1 LEVNLLM
8 HSKLTG
14 LVALVGLVVS
24 GFWVGTLPT
33 RLDAW
38 AALIAFL
45 LPLAGTFGKAAKAE
59 RLPIRGIRSSMKVL
73 LPVIAVLFSCLLFA
87 KTMNRL
93 DLSLLDGIA
102 TGRALDSLLLYCFVL
117 ALVGLV
123 LVSWPRSPRIE
134 NLGAMPLPVA
144 VPHQVVIIR
153 NEVRPPEPKVKR
165 NTLRLV
171 GAEVIGSSHEIKRF
185 RRVRLKEREDK
196 IEANRF
202 FPIITA
208 KVKNVGS
215 EPIQVHRIDLEVRR
229 VTAAL
234 RRGDIVV
241 SVGGDYGAL
250 LDFSLLLD
258 PGKKVLHANLPVTGD
273 IEPGETREFVL
284 AFGQE
289 SGLQRLE
296 PVEYSLALSLVS
308 DCGPL
313 DLGQHG
319 ISIAYPYEV
328 SATGTGRVWLLQA

>member
-1 LEVNLLM
+1 M

-24 GFWVGTLPT
+24 GFWVSTVPT

-45 LPLAGTFGKAAKAE
+45 LPLAGTFGKAAKVE
-59 RLPIRGIRSSMKVL
+59 RLRIRGISASMKVL

-87 KTMNRL
+87 KTLNRL
-93 DLSLLDGIA
+93 DFAILDGIA
-102 TGRALDSLLLYCFVL
+102 TGRSLDSLLLYCFVL

-123 LVSWPRSPRIE
+123 LVSWPRSPRVE
-134 NLGAMPLPVA
+134 KLDAMPRPVA
-144 VPHQVVIIR
+144 APPQVVIIR
-153 NEVRPPEPKVKR
+153 DEVQPPEPKVKR

-185 RRVRLKEREDK
+185 RRVRLKEPEDK
-196 IEANRF
+196 SEANRF
-202 FPIITA
+202 FPMITA

-215 EPIQVHRIDLEVRR
+215 ESIQVQRIDLEVRR

-234 RRGDIVV
+234 RLGDPAFPVD
-241 SVGGDYGAL
+241 GYYDAL
-250 LDFSLLLD
+250 LDFSVLLD
-258 PGKKVLHANLPVTGD
+258 PRREVSHMDLTATGS
-273 IEPGETREFVL
+273 IEPNETREFVL
-284 AFGQE
+284 SFGQQSE
-289 SGLQRLE
+289 PNQLK
-296 PVEYSLALSLVS
+296 PVEYSITLSLIS

-313 DLGQHG
+313 DLGRHS

-328 SATGTGRVWLLQA
+328 SAIATGRVLLLQA